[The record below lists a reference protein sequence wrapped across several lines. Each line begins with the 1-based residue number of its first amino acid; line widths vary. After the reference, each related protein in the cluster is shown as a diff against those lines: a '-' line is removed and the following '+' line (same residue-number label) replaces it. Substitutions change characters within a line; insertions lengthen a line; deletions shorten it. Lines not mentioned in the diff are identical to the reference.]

1 MRCVQQNQCQMYR
14 FHFTMKSKFFIAGL
28 VGAVLALTTPV
39 RSAADTVTLDGYFKD
54 PVYATVTSV
63 NPNYREIT
71 TSRPRQVCRTE
82 NVPVYG
88 KVKGTGAT
96 GLEVLGGAIIGGLFG
111 KALTD
116 KDEGAAAG
124 AVVGGV
130 VAAEAGRADRTEIV
144 GYTQKEVCSTQYVD
158 RVENVLDN
166 YTIYYEWQGQY
177 GSTVVDKRYRIG
189 DKVAVMVIITM
200 LSGQ

>member
-1 MRCVQQNQCQMYR
+1 
-14 FHFTMKSKFFIAGL
+14 MKNKYFLAAAFGAFLSL
-28 VGAVLALTTPV
+28 VIPV
-39 RSAADTVTLDGYFKD
+39 RAASESSQVIVTKKQQTVTLDEFFKD
-54 PVYATVTSV
+54 AVYATVTSV
-63 NPNYREIT
+63 QPNFKEIT
-71 TSRPRQVCRTE
+71 TTRPRQVCREE

-88 KVKGTGAT
+88 KVQGQGAS
-96 GLEVLGGAIIGGLFG
+96 GLDVLAGAVIGGLFG

-189 DKVAVMVIITM
+189 DQVAVMVIITM

>member
-1 MRCVQQNQCQMYR
+1 
-14 FHFTMKSKFFIAGL
+14 MKSKFFIAGL
-28 VGAVLALTTPV
+28 VGAVLALATPV
-39 RSAADTVTLDGYFKD
+39 RSVADSSQVIVTKKHQNTVTLDEYFKD

-88 KVKGTGAT
+88 KVKGSGAT

-177 GSTVVDKRYRIG
+177 GSTVVDKQYRIG
-189 DKVAVMVIITM
+189 DQVAVMVIITM

>member
-1 MRCVQQNQCQMYR
+1 
-14 FHFTMKSKFFIAGL
+14 MKSKFFIAGL
-28 VGAVLALTTPV
+28 VGAVLALATPV
-39 RSAADTVTLDGYFKD
+39 RSVAQSSVIITKKTEPDLVDFFKD
-54 PVYATVTSV
+54 PVYAEVTNV
-63 NPNYREIT
+63 APNYREVV
-71 TSRPRQVCRTE
+71 TSRPQRVCRTE

-144 GYTQKEVCSTQYVD
+144 GYTQKETCSTQYVD
-158 RVENVLDN
+158 RVENVVDN